1 MSVKMYECA
10 LSGISEEAEEKFAG
24 DGLDDLPVGWT
35 KITMTRRQVNPKW
48 MAIQQVKEA
57 SVEALLQ
64 QFPEE
69 IREVQRFVVEIQV
82 EAQLKALENDT
93 PMFLA
98 DVQDVVYVSDS
109 EDIEEELN
117 EIREKLGL
125 EDMPLF
131 DEDDEEDEEGEEGD
145 EDEEDDEA
153 E

>member
-1 MSVKMYECA
+1 MNVKMYECA
-10 LSGISEEAEEKFAG
+10 MSGITEEADEKFAG

-35 KITMTRRQVNPKW
+35 KITMTRRQLNPKW

-69 IREVQRFVVEIQV
+69 VREVQRFVVEIQV

-98 DVQDVVYVSDS
+98 DVQDVVFISDS
-109 EDIEEELN
+109 EDIEDDLN

-125 EDMPLF
+125 EPMPLF
-131 DEDDEEDEEGEEGD
+131 DEDDGDDEDDEDGEDEGAEEDE
-145 EDEEDDEA
+145 
-153 E
+153 